1 MSPPRNPETPKPK
14 GMCVCVQMNQI
25 CVRRW
30 VLYPTQRGS
39 FCLVSGLDHLGA
51 KRISMV
57 ITRLRPSW
65 DVYSFFWFLK
75 RPAIC
80 KRLIW
85 VRLLWPTVCKRLMW
99 VDAVWPKLWGRYTW
113 FDQHYISD
121 CGAYMKEEQERKEKA
136 KGEAGEGSAVRSWRK
151 NRRGRTKQKR
161 KRYRNHQPRNPGLLS
176 QICYR
181 QKHPMKHRTAQGW
194 FHQCSIYLRS
204 LPKRQQPGVVGF
216 FYWDPPH
223 IFVGLHR
230 SSIYH
235 LHTTYI

>member
-1 MSPPRNPETPKPK
+1 MVACPPWLDCLNQYPKDFRGHNPKHFKGLRTFVGLPRKLRYHENGHSPYFPVMNWASVYQSSKHVLC
-14 GMCVCVQMNQI
+14 CVI
-25 CVRRW
+25 
-30 VLYPTQRGS
+30 
-39 FCLVSGLDHLGA
+39 LVMGPCY
-51 KRISMV
+51 V
-57 ITRLRPSW
+57 P
-65 DVYSFFWFLK
+65 
-75 RPAIC
+75 
-80 KRLIW
+80 
-85 VRLLWPTVCKRLMW
+85 
-99 VDAVWPKLWGRYTW
+99 VWPQLYVPP
-113 FDQHYISD
+113 SD
-121 CGAYMKEEQERKEKA
+121 SNKKA
-136 KGEAGEGSAVRSWRK
+136 KGGAGEGSAGRSWRK

-176 QICYR
+176 QICHR